1 MIMEK
6 IISEYENQI
15 EVLKKLISH
24 YKKLYC
30 NEASHIGSLIIIEK
44 IELMKLEVAEL
55 EWNIYC
61 MRDYLKA
68 IGKV

>member
-1 MIMEK
+1 MEQ

-15 EVLKKLISH
+15 EVLRKLILH
-24 YKKLYC
+24 YKKLYS
-30 NEASHIGSLIIIEK
+30 NEASRIDSIIIVEK
-44 IELMKLEVAEL
+44 IELMKLEIAEL
-55 EWNIYC
+55 ELDIYC

>member
-1 MIMEK
+1 MEK

-30 NEASHIGSLIIIEK
+30 NEGSLIIIEK

-55 EWNIYC
+55 EWDIYY